1 MIKEIGAKVYAAFV
15 HQKNKKWIQNP
26 IQAQQLVFQ
35 ELIQKG
41 KPTQF
46 GKDHHFE
53 KIKGL
58 KEFKSQVPIRDY
70 EELRPYIESV
80 IQGKADVLWP
90 GRPLYFAKSSGTT
103 SGAKYIPISSD
114 SMPMHIRAA
123 REALLNYIHETG
135 KTATLKGKHI
145 FLQGSP
151 VLEDKNGVSLGRL
164 SGIVAHY
171 VPSCLQRNRL
181 PSWETNC
188 IEDWETKVDAVVN
201 ETEKENMTI
210 IGGIPSWVQM
220 YFERLVQKSGKS
232 VGELFPNFSLFVYGG
247 VNFEPYRAVFKK
259 LIGRETDSIEFYPAS
274 EGFFAYQNA
283 QHDRGLLLLLNHGM
297 YYEFVKADT
306 FYDKE
311 PQIHTL
317 EEVELGINYV
327 LIISTTAGL
336 WRYNIGDTIQFTS
349 RFPFKV
355 IVSGRIKHFISAFG
369 EHVIVSEVEQALQQA
384 VASER
389 TEVMIREFTV
399 APQVKPNIGLP
410 YHEWFIEFDQPP
422 ADLNTFALKI
432 DQAMQNKNI
441 YYNDLITGKVL
452 RPLVIRMV
460 AKDGFKNYMKTIGKL
475 GGQNKVP
482 RVSDNRKIAEVLISY
497 LEPLNDPK

>member
-171 VPSCLQRNRL
+171 VPSYLQRNRL

-210 IGGIPSWVQM
+210 IAGIPSWVQM

-306 FYDKE
+306 FYNKE

-399 APQVKPNIGLP
+399 APQVKPNTGLP